1 MTRAF
6 AYVSICISTWIETVI
21 ISASSISNAT
31 HVRKNVRCASKIY
44 VGSILT
50 INVGNFPACT
60 YTTKISQPT
69 RSCTGFSTCLC
80 ERNPSKNYRKLFDVK
95 LVPDSISHKLF
106 CSVIYNDVQSIVGNW
121 LMAITYFLHYG
132 KEVLFKLIRRKINAL
147 KINHST
153 MYL

>member
-44 VGSILT
+44 GSILT
-50 INVGNFPACT
+50 INVGNFPACA

-106 CSVIYNDVQSIVGNW
+106 VPLFITMYKSIVGNW

-132 KEVLFKLIRRKINAL
+132 KKVLFKLIRRKINAL

-153 MYL
+153 MTCK